1 MRLYDDIFK
10 NPNDSACAR
19 CVIVPGGGGYF
30 EGVKSVGDFSSE
42 RLVLYF
48 SGDCTQSVEVE
59 GKNFIIGKYCDGDL
73 QLFGAIARLRLP
85 QNEKHEENKGG
96 AN

>member
-30 EGVKSVGDFSSE
+30 EGVKSVGDFSDE
-42 RLVLYF
+42 TIVIYF
-48 SGDCTQSVEVE
+48 PRQAVEIYGVDLAI
-59 GKNFIIGKYCDGDL
+59 KKYYDGDL
-73 QLFGAIARLRLP
+73 HIGGRVSAVRMVSP
-85 QNEKHEENKGG
+85 DENGG
-96 AN
+96 IK

>member
-42 RLVLYF
+42 KIVIYF
-48 SGDCTQSVEVE
+48 HRQVVEIY
-59 GKNFIIGKYCDGDL
+59 GIDLAIKKYYDGDL
-73 QLFGAIARLRLP
+73 HVGGRVSAVRVVSP
-85 QNEKHEENKGG
+85 EENGG
-96 AN
+96 IK